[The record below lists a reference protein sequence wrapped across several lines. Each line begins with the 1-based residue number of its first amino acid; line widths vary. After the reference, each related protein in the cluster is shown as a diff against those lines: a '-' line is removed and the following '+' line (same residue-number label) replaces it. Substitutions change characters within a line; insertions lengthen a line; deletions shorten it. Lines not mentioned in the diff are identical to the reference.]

1 MFVDL
6 TPEQHALRLKVRDYF
21 QNLMTPQ
28 LREQLR
34 GKEGGPLYRDT
45 IRQMGRDGWLA
56 VGWPKEHGGQ
66 GYGPTEQFIFFE
78 EANIAGAPLPFVTI
92 STVGPALMAHGS
104 EAQKAKFLPGIAAG
118 EIIFAIGYSEP
129 DAGSDLAALKTTARL
144 EGDAF
149 VVNGNKL
156 WTSGAESADYIW
168 LAARTDPE
176 RPRHKGVS
184 ILILDTRAPG
194 FASTVIPTTSIPT
207 AATYYDNVR
216 VPADMLV
223 GELNG
228 GWKLITAQLN
238 HERLGLGAWSD
249 KVVGLFGRVLKWAN
263 AADERGVRATDKAWV
278 RAGLA
283 QCYARLEAMRLINL
297 RIAADLE
304 RERMDVA
311 LASTTKVYG
320 SESSIEILRLLSNI
334 VGANAL
340 VRGGSPASLLL
351 GELEYEVRASVTLT
365 FGGGTNEIQ
374 RELIAQFGLGMP
386 RTQR

>member
-6 TPEQHALRLKVRDYF
+6 TPEQHALRHTVRDYF
-21 QNLMTPQ
+21 QQLMTPA

-34 GKEGGPLYRDT
+34 GKEGGELYRDT

-92 STVGPALMAHGS
+92 STVGPALMAYGT
-104 EAQKAKFLPGIAAG
+104 EAQKAQFLPGIAAG

-129 DAGSDLAALKTTARL
+129 EAGSDLAMLKTSARL
-144 EGDAF
+144 EGDHF

-156 WTSGAESADYIW
+156 WTAGAESADYIW

-184 ILILDTRAPG
+184 ILILDTRAEG
-194 FASTVIPTTSIPT
+194 FSTTVIPTTSNPT

-216 VPADMLV
+216 VPQDMLV
-223 GELNG
+223 GELHG

-249 KVVGLFGRVLKWAN
+249 KVVGLS
-263 AADERGVRATDKAWV
+263 E
-278 RAGLA
+278 
-283 QCYARLEAMRLINL
+283 CYARLEAMRLINL

-304 RERMDVA
+304 RDRMDVA

-320 SESSIEILRLLSNI
+320 SESGIEILRVLSTI
-334 VGANAL
+334 VGAGGL
-340 VRGGSPASLLL
+340 VRSGSAAAVLH
-351 GELEYEVRASVTLT
+351 GDLEYEVRASVTLT